1 MKTWGCLFIL
11 YVAFSSSKEVFSLFS
26 IQCNVELWTSNIK
39 GRRLKHFFKNNNATI
54 CKITFQASS
63 DSVYSKLFKP
73 WLHDITVLSILVFFT
88 SFVVNMAFLVQLL
101 LGRFVQTH
109 TLFLLRFFYYLLYLP
124 FEKVFFLRRMFYTK
138 IGENCPSGYREEVKT
153 QDKR

>member
-73 WLHDITVLSILVFFT
+73 WLFDITVLAILFFYKLCCKYGL
-88 SFVVNMAFLVQLL
+88 SGAVVV
-101 LGRFVQTH
+101 RKICSDTH
-109 TLFLLRFFYYLLYLP
+109 PIFTAFFYYLLYLP